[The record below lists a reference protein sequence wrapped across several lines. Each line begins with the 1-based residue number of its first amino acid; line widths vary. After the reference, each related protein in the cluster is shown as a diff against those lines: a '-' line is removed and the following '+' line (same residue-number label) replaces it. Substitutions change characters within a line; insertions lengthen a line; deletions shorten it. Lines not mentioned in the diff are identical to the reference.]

1 MAIQRRVSLFIAT
14 SLDGFIA
21 DTEGKIS
28 FLKMVEAAGEDY
40 GYIEFF
46 NTADTVVLG
55 RKTWDTLLSMGVEN
69 PYQDKEV
76 FVISRS
82 GAGKQGSVTIT
93 PQDPA
98 ELVKQL
104 KNLQGKGIYVDGGA
118 EVVNSLLREKLIDHM
133 VISVIPVILG
143 DGVRLF
149 REENPQQSLQLLQSK
164 AFPSGLVQMEY
175 AVEHTG

>member
-40 GYIEFF
+40 GYAEFS

-55 RKTWDTLLSMGVEN
+55 RKTWDTLQSMGVEN

-133 VISVIPVILG
+133 VISVIPVILSG
-143 DGVRLF
+143 GVRLF
-149 REENPQQSLQLLQSK
+149 GEENPQQSLKLLQSK